1 MHSPAPT
8 PEPDERLDLR
18 GVRCPHNTGR
28 ALLALE
34 LMDEGEVLEILI
46 DDGEPLENVPVSMD
60 MEGHRVLSMERD
72 GAAWRLRI
80 ERGEDV

>member
-46 DDGEPLENVPVSMD
+46 DDGEPL
-60 MEGHRVLSMERD
+60 
-72 GAAWRLRI
+72 
-80 ERGEDV
+80 